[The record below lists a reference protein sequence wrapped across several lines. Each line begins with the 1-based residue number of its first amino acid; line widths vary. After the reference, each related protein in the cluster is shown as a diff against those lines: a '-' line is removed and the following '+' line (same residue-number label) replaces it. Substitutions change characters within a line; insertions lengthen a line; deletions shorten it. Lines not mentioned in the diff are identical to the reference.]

1 MCLCMHACVRLC
13 LRVGVVMLVL
23 YMFFCRERK
32 RGGGIYRKVK
42 GQGFRWLCLHM
53 CAFNTCVS
61 DIVCLFMYKRES
73 ILYVRLCVR
82 VHGGGVVM
90 LALHMSVC
98 RERKTGG
105 RIYRKLKGQCFS
117 SDLFVSNESS
127 LFLG

>member
-1 MCLCMHACVRLC
+1 
-13 LRVGVVMLVL
+13 
-23 YMFFCRERK
+23 
-32 RGGGIYRKVK
+32 
-42 GQGFRWLCLHM
+42 M

-61 DIVCLFMYKRES
+61 GIVCLYMYKRES

-82 VHGGGVVM
+82 VHVGGGGGVM
-90 LALHMSVC
+90 SALHMSVC

>member
-13 LRVGVVMLVL
+13 LRVGVVMLAL
-23 YMFFCRERK
+23 YMFVCRERM

-42 GQGFRWLCLHM
+42 GLGFRWLCLHM

-82 VHGGGVVM
+82 VHGGGGDCTVGPT
-90 LALHMSVC
+90 HVC
-98 RERKTGG
+98 LSGEKDGRK
-105 RIYRKLKGQCFS
+105 
-117 SDLFVSNESS
+117 DL
-127 LFLG
+127 